1 METRGNKRQRGK
13 KVLTAVLALMMLLA
27 SAVTAMAAETVVF
40 TGETNGGETLE
51 LMTIS
56 GVLGRPEE
64 SYKLA
69 NGLAYP
75 TYICASDFTVEFSEA
90 CSTKFCRIIGLEW
103 KEAKQDPDTMTFIE
117 EGYNNNGKNY
127 KLSGNKFINPNDGT
141 EAFQF
146 NASVVNDENVSQIS
160 VARSTILIVV
170 NDNYAASTEET
181 AEPENEAPTEEQTK
195 AANEPVMAKYTD
207 SRVMIDGKTVEFEAY
222 NINDNNYFKLR
233 DLAMALNGTKASFS
247 VEWFEEDNSIS
258 IERGDYT
265 GGVCAAYV
273 PVGGELQ
280 KGDGTDK
287 MAYVSTQT
295 VAAPMDGGTVRAYN
309 NGEVV
314 GWAAYNINNNNYFK
328 LRDIGELFEF
338 EVDWDGE
345 NNCVIIDT
353 TKPYTVD

>member
-13 KVLTAVLALMMLLA
+13 KVLAAVLAMVMLFA
-27 SAVTAMAAETVVF
+27 TMGTVMAAELTTI
-40 TGETNGGETLE
+40 TGETKDGEILD

-64 SYKLA
+64 DFKA
-69 NGLAYP
+69 AGNRQFP
-75 TYICASDFTVEFSEA
+75 TYICSSDFAVEFTEA
-90 CSTKFCRIIGLEW
+90 CKLNFCRIIGLEW
-103 KEAKQDPDTMTFIE
+103 QEAKSDPNTMTFIE

-127 KLSGNKFINPNDGT
+127 KISENKFTNPNDGT
-141 EAFQF
+141 EVFQII
-146 NASVVNDENVSQIS
+146 ASVVNEKNVNQLKSSKEGCIFIVIDDTY
-160 VARSTILIVV
+160 VAK
-170 NDNYAASTEET
+170 AEEKTE
-181 AEPENEAPTEEQTK
+181 PAPEQTPTVS
-195 AANEPVMAKYTD
+195 ETVTAKYTD
-207 SRVMIDGKTVEFEAY
+207 STVMINGKVVEFEAY
-222 NINDNNYFKLR
+222 NINNNNYFKLR
-233 DLAMALNGTKASFS
+233 DLAMALNGTEASFS
-247 VEWFEEDNSIS
+247 VEWLEEENSIS
-258 IERGDYT
+258 IERGSYT
-265 GGVCAAYV
+265 NTANEAYT

-287 MAYVSTQT
+287 VAYISTQT
-295 VAAPMDGGTVRAYN
+295 VAAPMDGGVCRAYN

-353 TKPYTVD
+353 TKPYTAD